1 MDALPASLVWIIA
14 ALILLVAWLA
24 FARWLFFLDLGLE
37 AFEVVTQDGWTLK
50 AWHLPSAGRRFAEPV
65 ILCPGLA
72 NNPRMFDVSRPASL
86 ARAVAEAGFDCY
98 LVELRAVSGKRP
110 RGSRRDAS
118 VDDHVHFDAPA
129 LVEAVLRRSGAQRAF
144 WVGHSLGGLVG
155 IAAAQAPELPLAGLV
170 AVGSPF
176 FFRHGAATRALLR
189 AGVGITRAG
198 PLRADWAMLLA
209 APLAGWF
216 SVSLADGMVNQKNV
230 SPRVQ
235 RLAMASVF
243 APMWRSVLA
252 QLADWEAHDAFRSRS
267 GVDWRAGLS
276 TVRAPVLLVSGSA
289 DLLADTSSM
298 EKALALVGASDKA
311 LLSFGKAH
319 GHAEDYGHGDL
330 LLGATAATEVFPR
343 VVQWL
348 AARATPT
355 EAGAAPASVTLPK
368 P

>member
-1 MDALPASLVWIIA
+1 MDALPASLVWIIG

-24 FARWLFFLDLGLE
+24 FARRLFLVDLGLE
-37 AFEVVTQDGWTLK
+37 AFEVVTKDGWTLR
-50 AWHLPSAGRRFAEPV
+50 AWHLPSAARRFEEPV

-72 NNPRMFDVSRPASL
+72 NNPRMFDISRPASL

-118 VDDHVHFDAPA
+118 VDDHVHFDVPA
-129 LVEAVLRRSGAQRAF
+129 LTEAVLRRSGARRAF

-155 IAAAQAPELPLAGLV
+155 IAAAQAPGLPLAGLV

-176 FFRHGAATRALLR
+176 FFRHGAATRALLK
-189 AGVGITRAG
+189 AGVGLTRAG

-235 RLAMASVF
+235 RQAMASVF

-252 QLADWEAHDAFRSRS
+252 QLSEWEANDTFRSKS
-267 GVDWRAGLS
+267 GVDWRAGLAA
-276 TVRAPVLLVSGSA
+276 VQVPVLLVSGSA
-289 DLLADTSSM
+289 DVLADPGSM

-311 LLSFGKAH
+311 LLAFGKAH

-330 LLGATAATEVFPR
+330 LIGAAAATEVFPP
-343 VVQWL
+343 VVEWL
-348 AARATPT
+348 KARAT
-355 EAGAAPASVTLPK
+355 ARAASAALP
-368 P
+368 PPD